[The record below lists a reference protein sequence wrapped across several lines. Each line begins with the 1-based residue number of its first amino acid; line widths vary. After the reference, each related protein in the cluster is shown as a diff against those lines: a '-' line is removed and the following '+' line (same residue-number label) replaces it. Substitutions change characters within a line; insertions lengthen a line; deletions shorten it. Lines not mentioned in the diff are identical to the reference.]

1 MNTLK
6 LSHALAV
13 VSGLLLL
20 IGIARASTDE
30 YAKKREAIHEA
41 CATQRDQQGLT
52 DSGSLYAKYPTP
64 EISLTHL
71 TRIVPGATG
80 DVAVPGRFAPGTQF
94 LFDNDALQVIQQS
107 LTPTGY
113 HATVRAAPGTGP
125 GLAVLHAFTPGSCAE
140 AVAPAVYIGG
150 KFAWEFTASNG
161 WRITLHLTDEKYQPT
176 QSEPPAPLYSVQFYR
191 GAETQ
196 PFETRDL
203 TLLLTSSGHNSYSG
217 SLQESAPAGAQNPM
231 VEIQQISK
239 RLQDPN
245 LSPAERAKLMT
256 RISQLTQQMVQ
267 QQSAAQQQM
276 QDPNYA
282 KNMQEKRA
290 EFGCEEIQ
298 FKTDGN
304 SAEGSVTCGEKVGTL
319 QFKGVMRYLGP

>member
-1 MNTLK
+1 MNTSK

-30 YAKKREAIHEA
+30 YAKKRETINEA
-41 CATQRDQQGLT
+41 CATQRNQQGLT
-52 DSGSLYAKYPTP
+52 DRGSLYAKYPTP

-71 TRIVPGATG
+71 TRIVPGATVE
-80 DVAVPGRFAPGTQF
+80 VAVPGKFAPGTQF

-125 GLAVLHAFTPGSCAE
+125 GLAVLHAFTPESCAW
-140 AVAPAVYIGG
+140 AAAPAVYIGG
-150 KFAWEFTASNG
+150 KFAWELTASNG
-161 WRITLHLTDEKYQPT
+161 WRITLHLTDEKYQPA
-176 QSEPPAPLYSVQFYR
+176 QSEPPTPLYSVQFYR

-203 TLLLTSSGHNSYSG
+203 TLLLTSSERNSYSG
-217 SLQESAPAGAQNPM
+217 SLGESAPAGAQNPM
-231 VEIQQISK
+231 AEIQEINK
-239 RLQDPN
+239 RIQDPHI
-245 LSPAERAKLMT
+245 SDAEREKLT
-256 RISQLTQQMVQ
+256 ARISQLTQQMIQ
-267 QQSAAQQQM
+267 QQSAGLQQM

-282 KNMQEKRA
+282 KNLQEKRA

-298 FKTDGN
+298 FQMNGTA
-304 SAEGSVTCGEKVGTL
+304 AEGSVTCGEKVGTL